1 MGQEDLGGNLLTLCN
16 LSAGDE
22 ALLKIIGDLFL
33 KVPQPSRG
41 TIGAG

>member
-33 KVPQPSRG
+33 KVPV
-41 TIGAG
+41 GAQLVLDE